1 MEFNR
6 GALQFREVWRI
17 GEAIKNVDCAI
28 RGYDGP
34 SKYETIACWQSLRDY
49 INVIEASLY
58 AYIEEEAEHGER
70 A

>member
-6 GALQFREVWRI
+6 GTLQFREVWRI
-17 GEAIKNVDCAI
+17 GEAIKSVDCAI

-34 SKYETIACWQSLRDY
+34 SKYETIAYWQSLRDY

-58 AYIEEEAEHGER
+58 AYIEQEAGHGEC